1 MDASYVYWFT
11 RIGALET
18 VFTLILI
25 PALFYLI
32 AGGVIKLITY
42 VEGDDMPDVLKKI
55 ITTKRII
62 LAAFLFV
69 TVLLL
74 NELVPSKQD
83 LRMMLAVDLATNH
96 GIKVLVEK

>member
-18 VFTLILI
+18 VFTLILV

-32 AGGVIKLITY
+32 VSAIVKFITY
-42 VEGDDMPDVLKKI
+42 IEGDDMPDVFKKI
-55 ITTKRII
+55 ITTKRTIF
-62 LAAFLFV
+62 AAFLFV
-69 TVLLL
+69 SVLLL

-83 LRMMLAVDLATNH
+83 LRMMLAIDLATNH
-96 GIKVLVEK
+96 GIKVLIEK